1 MTKRVFLGLVA
12 ILFNSLAWGQ
22 TFTVTAPLEKS
33 LLWEISG
40 NGLQKPSYLYGT
52 IHMIGKEDYFMT
64 DETKASFANA
74 EQVVF
79 EIDMEEM
86 SNLFVQFSLLM
97 DLFMEDGQTLK
108 DLVSKEDYDLVK
120 VHFDKIGL
128 PLMLLE
134 RIKPLFL
141 SAFASEDISQEGF
154 KSGDVVSYEMEFM
167 DMAKEQK
174 KEIEG
179 LETIEF
185 QMSVFDSIP
194 YKVQAEMLVESIRA
208 ESDSTSAGSFDAL
221 VGLYKSQ
228 DIEAMQQSTGETD
241 AMTAKYENLLLSNRN
256 AKWIPVMAKFMQKK
270 PSFFAVG
277 AAHLAGPQGVI
288 TLLRKAGY
296 TVRPLH
302 IQP

>member
-1 MTKRVFLGLVA
+1 MIKHVLFGLVA

-22 TFTVTAPLEKS
+22 SFTVSAPLEKS

-40 NGLQKPSYLYGT
+40 NGLKEPSYLYGT
-52 IHMIGKEDYFMT
+52 IHMIGKEDFFLT
-64 DETKASFANA
+64 EETKTAFANA

-79 EIDMEEM
+79 EVDMEKM

-108 DLVSKEDYDLVK
+108 NLVSKEDYDLIK
-120 VHFDKIGL
+120 AHFDEIGL

-141 SAFASEDISQEGF
+141 SAFASEDITQEGY

-208 ESDSTSAGSFDAL
+208 ESDSTSEASFGAL
-221 VGLYKSQ
+221 VEVYKSQ
-228 DIEAMQQSTGETD
+228 DIEAMQQSTGESD

-256 AKWIPVMAKFMQKK
+256 SKWIPVMANLMQKK
-270 PSFFAVG
+270 SSFFAVG
-277 AAHLAGPQGVI
+277 AAHLGGPEGVI
-288 TLLRKAGY
+288 TLLRQAGY